1 MSDTYPPVKPTLRRI
16 ALLCLLAGVLVA
28 GLLFPIVGGV
38 GVASNH
44 ASESV
49 AQGSADILGGEVP
62 AISTMVDVDGNPI
75 AWLYL
80 PIVLCGITDAL
91 QAAGE
96 IWIAATRSGPLPS
109 ADEGRVE

>member
-28 GLLFPIVGGV
+28 GLLFPVVGGV

-62 AISTMVDVDGNPI
+62 TISTMVDVDGNPI
-75 AWLYL
+75 ASL
-80 PIVLCGITDAL
+80 
-91 QAAGE
+91 
-96 IWIAATRSGPLPS
+96 
-109 ADEGRVE
+109 

>member
-1 MSDTYPPVKPTLRRI
+1 MTVGR
-16 ALLCLLAGVLVA
+16 
-28 GLLFPIVGGV
+28 PI
-38 GVASNH
+38 S
-44 ASESV
+44 
-49 AQGSADILGGEVP
+49 
-62 AISTMVDVDGNPI
+62 I